1 MAPFFDHGG
10 IAQQVDQLA
19 FNQRVV
25 GSIPTSPTKRIKEGG
40 GVAKTPDWNLIKKE
54 YLDNHD
60 TIQLK
65 DLATKHGVK
74 PATLRSRKNREK
86 WDDEL
91 PGIATRNATQQK
103 NVATQKKIKAK
114 KNKPVLPEEHLT
126 KEHLAATDLTEKQQL
141 FCLYYLKYFNATKA
155 YRKAYGC
162 DYMTANANGSR
173 LLVNASVQK
182 QIEALKQQRMQ
193 GIFLDG
199 KDILQKYIDIAF
211 ADITDFAEFGT
222 KEVWDGES
230 TDEVDYVRM
239 KNHDEVDGTII
250 TEVKKGR
257 DGISI
262 KLADRM
268 KALEKLDLYYD
279 LLPDKW
285 KRQLEE
291 EKLKVAKMRVPQ
303 TGLTNNLN
311 ITVELIGDEE

>member
-1 MAPFFDHGG
+1 MVEGH
-10 IAQQVDQLA
+10 
-19 FNQRVV
+19 RVA
-25 GSIPTSPTKRIKEGG
+25 GSIPASPTKRIKEGG
-40 GVAKTPDWNLIKKE
+40 GVAKNPDWNLIKQE

-74 PATLRSRKNREK
+74 PATLRSRKNRER

-91 PGIATRNATQQK
+91 QSVATRNATQQK
-103 NVATQKKIKAK
+103 NVATQRG
-114 KNKPVLPEEHLT
+114 KPHEESKPALPGVGLITESLKDT
-126 KEHLAATDLTEKQQL
+126 NLTEKQQL
-141 FCLYYLKYFNATKA
+141 FCVYYLKYFNATKA
-155 YRKAYGC
+155 YQKAYGC
-162 DYMTANANGSR
+162 AYSTAMSNGHT
-173 LLVNASVQK
+173 LLRNTEVKN
-182 QIEALKQQRMQ
+182 QIETLKQQRVQ

-199 KDILQKYIDIAF
+199 MDILQKYIDIAF
-211 ADITDFAEFGT
+211 ADMTDFAEFGAR
-222 KEVWDGES
+222 EVMEVDQDGNKTIGAE
-230 TDEVDYVRM
+230 DYVRL

-257 DGISI
+257 AGISI

-291 EKLKVAKMRVPQ
+291 EKVKVAKMRVPHQ
-303 TGLTNNLN
+303 GITSNVN
-311 ITVELIGDEE
+311 ITVELVGDDDDE